1 MSRTFTRDE
10 FYELVWSRPM
20 THLAKE
26 FTLSDV
32 ALHKICRKHGVP
44 TPPLGWWNKKAAG
57 KTATRT
63 PLPPPTPGASG
74 GRISIASGI
83 VQREPDTMAAA
94 REKARLMASSV
105 DFEAETQQHTVV
117 SETLKALRKAGAP
130 SCQGLVSVSGGGRV
144 KAEISPASIDRL
156 ELILG
161 RLAAAGA
168 RLEVTLGADA
178 KGAFFQHGEERV
190 RFAISETYRRHKHV
204 MTDGEKAEQASWERK
219 HEKALR
225 RGDWDTV
232 LLPNRPR
239 FPEWDYEPTGN
250 LSLEMEAPYLHG
262 ASPRRTFRDAKIQR
276 LEKMAGDVLVGV
288 HVLAAALREDRLRRE
303 AAERQRREAAE
314 RRERT
319 LRDRHVRKRRNA
331 TLDTLLGAV
340 EDLDR
345 LRRLVSALKDEVGD
359 RPSGRVAV
367 FMAFAED
374 RLRNAE
380 QALTC
385 EGLRSHF
392 EAERLFGDDD
402 DHDFEPPRGV

>member
-26 FTLSDV
+26 FALSDV
-32 ALHKICRKHGVP
+32 ALHKICKKHGVP

-57 KTATRT
+57 KTVTRT
-63 PLPPPTPGASG
+63 PLPRGTSGDLG
-74 GRISIASGI
+74 GRITIASGLL
-83 VQREPDTMAAA
+83 QREPETLAAA

-105 DFEAETQQHTVV
+105 DFEGETPQHRVI
-117 SETLKALRKAGAP
+117 SETLRALRRAGAP
-130 SCQGLVSVSGGGRV
+130 SPQGLVSVSGSGRV

-168 RLEVTLGADA
+168 RLEVELDADER
-178 KGAFFQHGEERV
+178 GAFFQHGEERV

-204 MTDGEKAEQASWERK
+204 LTDAERAEQAAWERK
-219 HEKALR
+219 HEKVLR

-239 FPEWDYEPTGN
+239 FPEWDYAPTGS
-250 LSLEMEAPYLHG
+250 LSLEMEAPYLYG

-276 LEKMAGDVLVGV
+276 LEKMAGDILVGV
-288 HVLAAALREDRLRRE
+288 HVLAAALQEDRLRRE
-303 AAERQRREAAE
+303 AAERQRLEAAE

-319 LRDRHVRKRRNA
+319 LRERHVRARRDA
-331 TLDTLLGAV
+331 ALDRLLEAV
-340 EDLDR
+340 GDLDR
-345 LRRLVSALKDEVGD
+345 LRVLMSALQDEVGEE
-359 RPSGRVAV
+359 PSGRVGV
-367 FMAFAED
+367 FMAFARD
-374 RLRNAE
+374 RLQSAE
-380 QALTC
+380 QALKASA
-385 EGLRSHF
+385 LSSRF
-392 EAERLFGDDD
+392 ETDALFGDDD
-402 DHDFEPPRGV
+402 DRDFPAAS